1 MGCYTPTYNRLRL
14 PLKTLANAFAM
25 SNSDPVTPSVI
36 FIDVPQ
42 VITAKIVRERPWH
55 YRWPSRIS
63 WRGKLGLSACG
74 LLLVLI
80 GWSTLHNRIFLPELM
95 AVGFVTLI
103 GLLGINSLMKKN
115 RTVRSMILGFLL
127 IAASSLGF
135 VVISLPPVQRGYAR
149 AHLVKATRS
158 RGLSVY
164 VARDAFSGGTGWLEV
179 RKNLLVPRLLVDF
192 IGGPAM
198 LKPIER
204 IELPQDMLTS
214 QVVDALCE
222 PTAKNATHVDL
233 RASRSK
239 RPPDADSFQK
249 LLNTANLWSVDA
261 TWFDADTFRMLNLSP
276 QPIHIMFF
284 DGYLSDDVLPGLCAR
299 PTTSLVSIHLANLQS
314 NELSK
319 LARLMPLPNS
329 QPLRIRSFTLNHCEL
344 TPDSARMFAMLNHRV
359 EFTEF
364 EPENITLAAQHGV
377 RLYHFP
383 WHGKLTKQTAESF
396 AKNKYLN
403 YITGTIE
410 PEAGAIE
417 ALSKSARLQGFSIAK
432 KPVNN
437 ENIECLLGMPA
448 LYKVHF
454 ENCAADFEML
464 QRLVAKPGMNTITIT
479 NGPLT
484 PAQLQQLQKATA
496 LGSAQIFQANF
507 VASPSGDSPK

>member
-1 MGCYTPTYNRLRL
+1 
-14 PLKTLANAFAM
+14 M

-42 VITAKIVRERPWH
+42 VITAKIVRERSWH
-55 YRWPSRIS
+55 IRWPSKIS
-63 WRGKLGLSACG
+63 WRGKLGLSACV
-74 LLLVLI
+74 LLFVLI
-80 GWSTLHNRIFLPELM
+80 GWSTLRNRIFLPEQM

-103 GLLGINSLMKKN
+103 GLLGISSLIKKN
-115 RTVRSMILGFLL
+115 RTVRSLIVGFLL

-135 VVISLPPVQRGYAR
+135 VMISLPPVQRGYAR
-149 AHLVKATRS
+149 AHLVKAIRS
-158 RGLSVY
+158 RGLQIDVTG
-164 VARDAFSGGTGWLEV
+164 DAYSKTMGWLEV
-179 RKNLLVPRLLVDF
+179 RKGVLVPPLLVDL

-198 LKPIER
+198 LMSIER

-214 QVVDALCE
+214 QVVDALRE
-222 PTAKNATHVDL
+222 PTAKYATHVDL
-233 RASRSK
+233 QASRSK

-249 LLNTANLWSVDA
+249 LLNTANLWSLDA

-276 QPIHIMFF
+276 QPIHMMVF

-329 QPLRIRSFTLNHCEL
+329 QPLLIRSFTLNHCEL
-344 TPDSARMFAMLNHRV
+344 TPDSARMFAMLNHPV
-359 EFTEF
+359 VFTEF
-364 EPENITLAAQHGV
+364 EPENITLAVQHGV

-383 WHGKLTKQTAESF
+383 WHGKLTKQAAESF

-437 ENIECLLGMPA
+437 EDIVCLLRMPA
-448 LYKVHF
+448 LYKVDF

-464 QRLVAKPGMNTITIT
+464 QRLAAKPGMNTITIT

-496 LGSAQIFQANF
+496 KGNARLYQANF
-507 VASPSGDSPK
+507 VANPSRNSPE